1 VDVFACVTLFFF
13 IVLSSVEAWMPCS
26 QYFNQTTALGPKQ
39 QPNKANLQC
48 GTSKKHEGFS
58 PYVNMRYH
66 TIGRWSKK
74 EKRVID
80 EFLLSISNNTKSP
93 FVGQWWKTVQL
104 YTVQTGANISRNI
117 VIAIQHKD
125 YYSHGKIMSRLIV
138 QGGPASQ
145 LQQVIEQRTYSLQDK
160 HHHRL

>member
-1 VDVFACVTLFFF
+1 MDVFACVTLFFF

-80 EFLLSISNNTKSP
+80 EFLLSISNNTKIP
-93 FVGQWWKTVQL
+93 FVGQWWKMVQL
-104 YTVQTGANISRNI
+104 YGSYCVNISRNI
-117 VIAIQHKD
+117 VIASQHKD
-125 YYSHGKIMSRLIV
+125 YYSHGKIMSRLTV
-138 QGGPASQ
+138 QGGPTSQ
-145 LQQVIEQRTYSLQDK
+145 LQQFIK
-160 HHHRL
+160 

>member
-1 VDVFACVTLFFF
+1 
-13 IVLSSVEAWMPCS
+13 
-26 QYFNQTTALGPKQ
+26 
-39 QPNKANLQC
+39 
-48 GTSKKHEGFS
+48 
-58 PYVNMRYH
+58 MRYH

-93 FVGQWWKTVQL
+93 FVGQWWKTMQL